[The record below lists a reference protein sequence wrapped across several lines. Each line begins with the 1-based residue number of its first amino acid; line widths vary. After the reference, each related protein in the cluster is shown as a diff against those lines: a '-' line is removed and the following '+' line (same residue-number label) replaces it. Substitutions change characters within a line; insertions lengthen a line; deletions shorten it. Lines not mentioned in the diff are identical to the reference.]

1 MITRARIV
9 YHLLIAFWAIVVM
22 WQGFEHLRVRD
33 AYKETVI
40 RRARDIT
47 STLGLVVH
55 SQRRFGLI
63 ASKPRLESTLKELVK
78 SEELRGVYLLNTS
91 GEVLV
96 SAGDPPEIEMAGISQ
111 SGVHWGSHT
120 VTVVNL
126 VDLGAN
132 LQPDGATNPPTIVL
146 PEPNPP
152 PNRGR
157 EGWQRRGEPPP
168 GSGTNSFT
176 NSTNSASSTNRID
189 RQEAR
194 GRRQDFDRPR
204 DDRPP
209 GNRMPNSFGR
219 PPWMNPEEFQTLIA
233 QKGVH
238 GLALVISTSEL
249 QAVSN
254 RDLWIRLI
262 VAGFAAV
269 AAVGVGF
276 GWRTLVKSSEYEMR
290 LMRASQ
296 LNTHLREMNLAAAG
310 LAHETRNP
318 LNIIRGLAQMISKVP
333 LASDEI
339 RGKSLEITNEV
350 DQVTAQLNEFIDY
363 SKPREVRRSPVS
375 VSTIAGDVVRALKSD
390 LEDKTIKL
398 ELPAENL
405 TVNADQQ
412 LLRQVLF
419 NLLINAIQAVDVN
432 GCIQIVTRKEN
443 HLEASLEVLDDGVGV
458 PAENRQDIFRPYFT
472 TREDGTGL
480 GLAIVRQIALA
491 HGWEVQCLPNNPKGA
506 RFRITRMEL
515 ASTART

>member
-9 YHLLIAFWAIVVM
+9 YHLLIAIWSIVVL

-33 AYKETVI
+33 SHRETTI
-40 RRARDIT
+40 RRARDIS
-47 STLGLVVH
+47 STLGVVVF
-55 SQRRFGLI
+55 SQRRFGI
-63 ASKPRLESTLKELVK
+63 ASKPRLETALKELIK
-78 SEELRGVYLLNTS
+78 SEELKGIYLLNTS

-96 SAGDPPEIEMAGISQ
+96 SAGDPPEIEMVGVSQ
-111 SGVHWGSHT
+111 SGAHWGIHT
-120 VTVVNL
+120 VTVINL

-146 PEPNPP
+146 PEPSPP

-157 EGWQRRGEPPP
+157 DGWPRRGEPPP
-168 GSGTNSFT
+168 GSLTNSL
-176 NSTNSASSTNRID
+176 NSATNINRPD
-189 RQEAR
+189 DEHQDGR
-194 GRRQDFDRPR
+194 GRRPEFNREPGE
-204 DDRPP
+204 RPP
-209 GNRMPNSFGR
+209 NRMPNSFGR
-219 PPWMNPEEFQTLIA
+219 PPWMNPEDFKTLIA

-238 GLALVISTSEL
+238 GLALVLSTRDL
-249 QAVSN
+249 QAACN
-254 RDLWIRLI
+254 RDLWVRII
-262 VAGFAAV
+262 IAGFAAM

-276 GWRTLVKSSEYEMR
+276 GWRTLVKSSEYEIR

-318 LNIIRGLAQMISKVP
+318 LNIIRGLAQMISKAP
-333 LASDEI
+333 SSSEEI
-339 RGKSLEITNEV
+339 RNKSLEITAEV

-363 SKPREVRRSPVS
+363 SKPREVRRSPIS
-375 VSTIAGDVVRALKSD
+375 ISTIAGDVARALKSD
-390 LEDKTIKL
+390 LEDKSIKL
-398 ELPAENL
+398 ELPAESL
-405 TVNADQQ
+405 MVNADQQ

-432 GCIQIVTRKEN
+432 GSIQIAARKEN
-443 HLEASLEVLDDGVGV
+443 HVEASLEVLDDGVGV

-491 HGWEVQCLPNNPKGA
+491 HGWEVQCLPNNSKGA
-506 RFRITRMEL
+506 RFRIARMEL
-515 ASTART
+515 AAPART